1 MTASGTAVDGAGR
14 PAPLQRGSLEG
25 RKKSKPFR
33 IFDFLWR
40 RVPLILGVGV
50 PAFLLLSVVLAPLAS
65 GIYKVDGSLLISPMK
80 EPSISGKD
88 RDVIQGDIGVFQRTL
103 VLRLMTRDVM
113 QAAIESLP
121 EADRPKFLAHMTDI
135 NRAVYRLMS
144 RVKAKEVER
153 TYLIQVSMEDGDAHG
168 LDAMLSAVLESLI
181 KKLEEEQERQYVS
194 RLSYLKGEREKIAQR
209 AREERERILKL
220 AGTLENKSFLHDSYT
235 AHLGKVETIQ
245 KLYLEAEAARIE
257 KAADLTEAE
266 KNRANLVKLS
276 ITPFAEEKVMDN
288 FGINQIER
296 WTYEKSQDLR
306 SSIDGLTADNP
317 DRKYVEARMESM
329 NDYMA
334 KYKQRVNESTVKNMD
349 EKRAFDL
356 ETAVVKAR
364 SALDSAEQASARLLD
379 DFRTAND
386 QASKISEAIFEA
398 KDMTYGLDQL
408 RDRLASINTRI
419 DDTELEAKS
428 PLPVRINQLPT
439 PPAAPASSN
448 ASKLMMLA
456 FAASFGVSAGACLLF
471 DFFDGRVRCR
481 EELGAAVGGPGAEPI
496 PATVATGE
504 DPAFAGIL
512 KLHPDHPAS
521 LALRDLAVR
530 VVAEH
535 ERSGSVVVSLVGA
548 GPRCGNSTIALNVAR
563 AVSDYGF
570 RVLLAELPTASPGL
584 AAAAGLTP
592 GKVPPSAW
600 GNKESDPAS
609 AVELIPWTAGIS
621 EDQVRSSLETFLS
634 SARGA
639 YDIVLLDLVALN
651 RSDLAHEAALKSD
664 VVIVSARQDDTQFSA
679 VRESVDWVVAGGIS
693 AITVVLN
700 FAMPD
705 PVQVRAFSLLSH
717 GKAAV
722 SRLHS
727 VAEKR
732 IAGHRTRL
740 VEWLKTRRKK

>member
-1 MTASGTAVDGAGR
+1 MTASGTSAAAR

-40 RVPLILGVGV
+40 RVPLILGLGI
-50 PAFLLLSVVLAPLAS
+50 PAFLVLSVVLAPFAS

-113 QAAIESLP
+113 QAAIESLS
-121 EADRPKFLAHMTDI
+121 EADRPKFLAHISDI

-153 TYLIQVSMEDGDAHG
+153 TYLIQVSMEDSDPHG
-168 LDAMLSAVLESLI
+168 LDAILSAVLESLI
-181 KKLEEEQERQYVS
+181 KKLEEEQARQYVS

-245 KLYLEAEAARIE
+245 KLYLEAEAERIQ
-257 KAADLTEAE
+257 KAADLAEAE
-266 KNRANLVKLS
+266 KNRTNLVKLS

-317 DRKYVEARMESM
+317 DRKYVEARMDSM

-349 EKRAFDL
+349 EKREFDL

-364 SALDSAEQASARLLD
+364 SALDAAEQASARLLD
-379 DFRTAND
+379 DFRSANE
-386 QASKISEAIFEA
+386 QASRISEAIFEA

-428 PLPVRINQLPT
+428 PLPVRINQLPA
-439 PPAAPASSN
+439 PPNAPASSN

-481 EELGAAVGGPGAEPI
+481 EELGAAVGGPGAEPV
-496 PATVATGE
+496 PATVSAGE

-512 KLHPDHPAS
+512 KRQPDHPAA

-530 VVAEH
+530 VVTEH
-535 ERSGSVVVSLVGA
+535 ERSGSALVSLVGA

-563 AVSDYGF
+563 AISEYGF
-570 RVLLAELPTASPGL
+570 RVLLAELPTVSPGL
-584 AAAAGLTP
+584 AAAAGLTSD
-592 GKVPPSAW
+592 KVPPSAW

-609 AVELIPWTAGIS
+609 AVELIPWTNGIS

-664 VVIVSARQDDTQFSA
+664 VVIVTARQDHTQFSA

-693 AITVVLN
+693 AVTVVLN

-705 PVQVRAFSLLSH
+705 PVQVRAFALLAT

-727 VAEKR
+727 VAENR
-732 IAGHRTRL
+732 IAGYRTQLAERL
-740 VEWLKTRRKK
+740 KARRKK